1 MLEKDLV
8 ITNTSGL
15 HARPAS
21 VFVNATTKFDSEI
34 VIEYQGRRANAKSI
48 MYVMA
53 LGVKKGEPFKLLIK
67 GQDEK
72 EAMAALT
79 EVVESKL
86 GAEELME

>member
-21 VFVNATTKFDSEI
+21 VFVNASSKFESEI
-34 VIEYQGRRANAKSI
+34 LIEYQGKRANAKSI

-53 LGVKKGEPFKLLIK
+53 LGVKKGEPFKLFIK
-67 GQDEK
+67 GRDEK
-72 EAMAALT
+72 EAMATLT

-86 GAEELME
+86 ALEELME